1 MYNYKVLTQKD
12 KLFTGKFDPLKL
24 EEALNS
30 YAEQGWR
37 LITCATADIPGIG
50 GTRQE
55 FIAVLE
61 RKSE

>member
-1 MYNYKVLTQKD
+1 MYQYKVLTQKD
-12 KLFTGKFDPLKL
+12 KFFTGKFDPMVL
-24 EEALNS
+24 EAALNS

-37 LITCATADIPGIG
+37 LVTTATADIPSLG
-50 GTRQE
+50 GPRQE